1 MNNLASHPKHK
12 FVHAANGQRW
22 KRESLIKDTRIEM
35 ALKTDKSTWKKCKH
49 CGELFPK
56 TNDFWVKNGKLVD
69 GSQRYRTFCGKS
81 PANNCY
87 DLHGRKDERKRTRTN
102 AEKMKTWRGHLT
114 ARKAGSWTADNILIE
129 RKIGAGHQLTEF
141 EELLRNGV
149 MSEVHPL
156 TIEVLLDMLEKQNY
170 RCAETGIE
178 FPLEFPHLNNLSV
191 DRKPGHEYH
200 TPEGVQLVTQ
210 WYNKA
215 VGAASREQRD
225 ILNENL
231 KNMGSRQSERV
242 GPDCK
247 SGGIVPE

>member
-12 FVHAANGQRW
+12 FVHEVSSQRW
-22 KRESLIKDTRIEM
+22 KRETLVKETRIEK

-69 GSQRYRTFCGKS
+69 GSQRYRTFCGDT
-81 PANNCY
+81 PANNCGH
-87 DLHGRKDERKRTRTN
+87 LFGRKQGKRTRTN
-102 AEKMKTWRGHLT
+102 ADKMKTWKGHLT
-114 ARKAGSWTADNILIE
+114 ARKSGSWSADNVLIE
-129 RKIGAGHQLTEF
+129 RKIGAGHQLTKF
-141 EELLRNGV
+141 EAVIRNNV
-149 MSEVHPL
+149 MAEVHPL

-170 RCAETGIE
+170 RCAETGIK
-178 FPLEFPHLNNLSV
+178 FTLEFPHLNNLSV

-215 VGAASREQRD
+215 VGASTREQRD
-225 ILNENL
+225 ILNEDL